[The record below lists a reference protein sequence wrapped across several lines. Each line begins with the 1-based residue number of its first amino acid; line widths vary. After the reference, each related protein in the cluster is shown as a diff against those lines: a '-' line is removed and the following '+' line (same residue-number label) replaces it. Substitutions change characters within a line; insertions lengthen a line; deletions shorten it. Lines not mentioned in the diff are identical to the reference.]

1 MVMTHNSINNC
12 YDKMSL
18 SLLSTILFV
27 VIFMCSVLSSVGSP
41 ENNTIFKSSSEEE
54 KSKNV
59 GTNRIVGGTF
69 VPVGTYPWFTLLS
82 YKPGLGLVEYE
93 QGCGGI
99 LVSPEWV
106 LTAAHCIDY
115 NMKKNGAVRV
125 GALSFPFSVG
135 NNGGQYVES
144 FNVISAKRHPDYNHW
159 TSQND
164 FGLLHLDG
172 SSTITPVPMDSNNLS
187 ETYST
192 GELHLDACMRFV
204 KQSYNA

>member
-1 MVMTHNSINNC
+1 
-12 YDKMSL
+12 
-18 SLLSTILFV
+18 
-27 VIFMCSVLSSVGSP
+27 MCSVLSSVGSS
-41 ENNTIFKSSSEEE
+41 ENNTIFKSSSEE
-54 KSKNV
+54 KLKNV
-59 GTNRIVGGTF
+59 GSNRIVGGTF

-82 YKPGLGLVEYE
+82 YKLGSLEYE

-115 NMKKNGAVRV
+115 NMRNSGAVRV
-125 GALSFPFSVG
+125 GALSFPFSEG
-135 NNGGQYVES
+135 NNGGQNVEY
-144 FNVISAKRHPDYNHW
+144 FNVISAKRHPDYNAR
-159 TSQND
+159 TTQND

-187 ETYST
+187 ESYST
-192 GELHLDACMRFV
+192 GELHFIVCMRFV